1 MMEAGIAHLIQC
13 ASLTERVRKSDLAA
27 ANMQRTSN
35 EILRVESRGS
45 AMPIGNRLV
54 TSRLLRFR

>member
-1 MMEAGIAHLIQC
+1 MEEAGIAHLIQW
-13 ASLTERVRKSDLAA
+13 ASLTESIRKSDLAA

>member
-1 MMEAGIAHLIQC
+1 
-13 ASLTERVRKSDLAA
+13 RKSDLAA

-54 TSRLLRFR
+54 TSRLLHFL